1 MRLKITLS
9 YGKYTVQQ
17 NNISNWGGQN
27 FYWGGGECPPPCPM
41 LATPLFRAL
50 EISLEAYIAD
60 KMMSD

>member
-27 FYWGGGECPPPCPM
+27 FYWGGASAPLPAPCWLRPCFG
-41 LATPLFRAL
+41 PLR
-50 EISLEAYIAD
+50 SP
-60 KMMSD
+60 